1 MYSSTSRATAVWLV
15 SSDAAVALAFWSN
28 PSALLPAQYWVA
40 AAAADLWSA
49 WCSPTAVAAVA
60 KAVRALCASSAL
72 PASALRCPMSERAI
86 VRAIAWDSMWTPSRR
101 APAGRKR
108 RCTDGHT
115 RYTDGHCER
124 PPASGLSEQRRRP
137 GAKRP
142 ALSSAGRED
151 VGLRPRTA
159 ERSEAIQHCERP
171 PASGLSEQRTEAMSR
186 V

>member
-124 PPASGLSEQRRRP
+124 PPASGLTSTEDPARNEPGVSARRR
-137 GAKRP
+137 
-142 ALSSAGRED
+142 ED
-151 VGLRPRTA
+151 AGLRPRTA
-159 ERSEAIQHCERP
+159 EQSEATFTACAPRCRCP
-171 PASGLSEQRTEAMSR
+171 GRSSPG
-186 V
+186 